1 MMGDSSLPDRKTP
14 AQSLAAYLG
23 FLRDV
28 LEDFKPPGIGQGLG
42 DPLKLLGLHCL
53 FMLRNRTT
61 YR

>member
-1 MMGDSSLPDRKTP
+1 MMGDSSLADRKTP

-23 FLRDV
+23 LLRDV
-28 LEDFKPPGIGQGLG
+28 LEDFKPPGIGQGFG

-53 FMLRNRTT
+53 LMLRNRTT

>member
-1 MMGDSSLPDRKTP
+1 MMGDSSLPDRKTT

-23 FLRDV
+23 LLRDV
-28 LEDFKPPGIGQGLG
+28 LEDFKPPGIGQSLG

-53 FMLRNRTT
+53 LMLRNRTI

>member
-1 MMGDSSLPDRKTP
+1 MMGDSSLPDWKAP

-23 FLRDV
+23 LLCDV
-28 LEDFKPPGIGQGLG
+28 LEDFEPPRIGQGLG

-53 FMLRNRTT
+53 LMLRDRTT